1 MKKIFYLLS
10 IAALFLQCAGQNNS
24 NKMNYKE
31 IDYKGHPM
39 LVGEINENLLEQG
52 SYKDWF
58 DENYADYQGDPTVI
72 QSFSKPLKEFT
83 IKIFMGTWCG
93 DSHRE
98 VPAFLHM
105 LKEANFP
112 MKQVKIFAVD
122 RQKTTPEGYEN
133 GMNITHVPTF
143 IFYKNGKEMG
153 RIVESPIQ
161 SLEEDTSDIVKGQP
175 QTPNYS
181 E

>member
-10 IAALFLQCAGQNNS
+10 IAALFLQCAGQKNS
-24 NKMNYKE
+24 NKVDYKE

-39 LVGEINENLLEQG
+39 LVGEINQDLLNQG
-52 SYKDWF
+52 SYKEWF
-58 DENYADYQGDPTVI
+58 EENYNDYQGNSNLI
-72 QSFSKPLKEFT
+72 QSFSKYLKQYN

-105 LKEANFP
+105 LQEAKFP
-112 MKQVKIFAVD
+112 MKQVKIYAVD
-122 RQKTTPEGYEN
+122 RQKTTPQGYEK
-133 GMNITHVPTF
+133 GMDITHVPTF

-153 RIVESPIQ
+153 RIVESPIN
-161 SLEEDTSDIVKGQP
+161 SLEEDTNDILKGMP